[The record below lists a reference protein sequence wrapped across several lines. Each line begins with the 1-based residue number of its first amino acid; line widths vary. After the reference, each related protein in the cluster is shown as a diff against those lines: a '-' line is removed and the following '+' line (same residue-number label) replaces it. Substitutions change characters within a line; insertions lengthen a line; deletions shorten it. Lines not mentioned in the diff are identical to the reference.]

1 MKKLNYGEGQEK
13 ELVTRRSLIYIPTLY
28 HHNEM
33 NIVGIS

>member
-28 HHNEM
+28 HHLNI
-33 NIVGIS
+33 IVGIS